1 MKVGVTK
8 RQKEEM
14 TRKRRDRKQFFRE
27 KERKRERVET
37 FCVHC
42 SAILACQIVAK
53 KASSVSEG
61 MTRIPSSFF
70 QMDSHREK

>member
-27 KERKRERVET
+27 KERKRELRPFV
-37 FCVHC
+37 
-42 SAILACQIVAK
+42 SIVQQYWPVK
-53 KASSVSEG
+53 L
-61 MTRIPSSFF
+61 
-70 QMDSHREK
+70 